1 MKECLFDRLYKE
13 HEEFKS
19 SMLKLSKSDI
29 FNKCYE
35 IDVMTNIYDILMDKA
50 DDLSDEETVALLGRK
65 HILYE
70 LYGLQLKRD
79 DYNYPELEN
88 LVNEEI
94 RIL

>member
-1 MKECLFDRLYKE
+1 VKECLFDRLYKE
-13 HEEFKS
+13 YEEFKS
-19 SMLKLSKSDI
+19 SILKLSKSDI

-35 IDVMTNIYDILMDKA
+35 IDVMTNIYDILMDRA
-50 DDLSDEETVALLGRK
+50 DLSDEETVALLGRK

-70 LYGLQLKRD
+70 LYGLHLKRD

>member
-1 MKECLFDRLYKE
+1 MTGFIKSMKN
-13 HEEFKS
+13 
-19 SMLKLSKSDI
+19 LSHQYLSFQSQI
-29 FNKCYE
+29 FLIN
-35 IDVMTNIYDILMDKA
+35 VMTNIYDILMDKA

-70 LYGLQLKRD
+70 LYGIQLKRD

>member
-1 MKECLFDRLYKE
+1 MKECLFDRLYK
-13 HEEFKS
+13 
-19 SMLKLSKSDI
+19 D
-29 FNKCYE
+29 YE